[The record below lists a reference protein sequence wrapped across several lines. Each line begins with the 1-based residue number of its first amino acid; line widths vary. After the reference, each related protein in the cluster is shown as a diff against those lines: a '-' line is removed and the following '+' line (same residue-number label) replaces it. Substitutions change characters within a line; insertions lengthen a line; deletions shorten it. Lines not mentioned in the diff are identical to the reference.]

1 MQKVTFK
8 ELNEQHISVELTK
21 TELFVLLAGYSS
33 FLQES
38 GMKERIVE
46 AYPERT
52 EATTNCVNLIADQ
65 VSDSQDCE
73 FLDEPDFHLKTV
85 EKLSLILLNSIVT
98 KH

>member
-21 TELFVLLAGYSS
+21 TELFMLLSGYSC
-33 FLQES
+33 FIQED
-38 GMKERIVE
+38 GMKELIIE

-65 VSDSQDCE
+65 MTDTRDCE
-73 FLDEPDFHLKTV
+73 FLDEPEFHLKMV

>member
-8 ELNEQHISVELTK
+8 ELNEQFLSVEMTK
-21 TELFVLLAGYSS
+21 TELFTLLAGYSH
-33 FLQES
+33 FLQET

-46 AYPERT
+46 TYPDRT
-52 EATTNCVNLIADQ
+52 EAATNCVNLIADQ
-65 VSDSQDCE
+65 VIDNQGCE
-73 FLDEPDFHLKTV
+73 FLDEPEFHLKMV